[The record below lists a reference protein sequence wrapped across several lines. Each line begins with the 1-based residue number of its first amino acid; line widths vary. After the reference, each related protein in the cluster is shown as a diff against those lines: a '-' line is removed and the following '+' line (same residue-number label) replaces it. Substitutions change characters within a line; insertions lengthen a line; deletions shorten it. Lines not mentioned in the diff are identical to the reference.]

1 MILKAS
7 DVCILIFNMQL
18 ELIPLL
24 HDGTRLLNDCCW
36 LADVANTLGLPALII
51 EHEKLGA
58 SSRSLKELAQKFP
71 YYEKV
76 YFDCTVQEHIGNSI
90 RESGR
95 QQFVLAGAESHV
107 CILQSAAGL
116 RALGKDVF
124 VLSDATSSRNLVD
137 HERAMLRLARMGVSL
152 ITKEM
157 LFFECIRYSDYPN
170 YIPIAMKY
178 LDGRYI
184 R

>member
-1 MILKAS
+1 MILRAN
-7 DVCILIFNMQL
+7 DVCVVIFNMQL

-24 HDGTRLLNDCCW
+24 NEGTRILNDCCW
-36 LADVANTLGLPALII
+36 LADVTGTLGVQTMII
-51 EHEKLGA
+51 EHKKLGA
-58 SSRSLKELAQKFP
+58 SSRALKEIAGKAP
-71 YYEKV
+71 YFEKI
-76 YFDCTVQEHIGNSI
+76 YFDCTFEKHIASAI
-90 RESGR
+90 QESGC

-116 RALGKDVF
+116 KAMGKDVF
-124 VLSDATSSRNLVD
+124 VLADTVSTRNTVD
-137 HERAMLRLARMGVSL
+137 HERAMHRLATLGVHL

-157 LFFECIRYSDYPN
+157 FFFECIRYSEYPDYV
-170 YIPIAMKY
+170 PIAMKY